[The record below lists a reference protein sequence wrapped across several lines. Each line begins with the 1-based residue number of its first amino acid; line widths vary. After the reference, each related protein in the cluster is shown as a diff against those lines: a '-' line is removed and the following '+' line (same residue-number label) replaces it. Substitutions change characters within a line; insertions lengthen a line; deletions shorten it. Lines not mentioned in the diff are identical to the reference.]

1 MIMKIKCVRKDFYSI
16 EDEVVRCFLVIGDK
30 EALLID
36 AGNRKRLRERISEIT
51 NLPVRVILTH
61 GDSDHIAAVGEFENV
76 YAHPAELEFKRLT
89 GVHPLTENSVIVG
102 NFKFEIISIP
112 GHTPGSIALLEK
124 NQHFLVGGDSISE
137 ATIYMFGKGRS
148 LSVWKRS
155 LELLAARKNEFEV
168 IYASHGP
175 LEVHPDQI
183 NACRLLIEETQSG
196 KLRGFPA
203 PEKFARDIQIYA
215 TQKASMYYIK

>member
-1 MIMKIKCVRKDFYSI
+1 MKIKCIRKDFYSI

-36 AGNRKRLRERISEIT
+36 AGREKGIREQVIEMT
-51 NLPVRVILTH
+51 DLPVKVILTH
-61 GDSDHIAAVGEFENV
+61 GDLDHIASMGEFENV
-76 YAHPAELEFKRLT
+76 YAHPAELGFKRLD
-89 GVHPLTENSVIVG
+89 GVLPLSEKQVVVG
-102 NFKFEIISIP
+102 DFQFEIISIP

-137 ATIYMFGKGRS
+137 ATIYMFGEGRNLS
-148 LSVWKRS
+148 LWKKS
-155 LELLAARKNEFEV
+155 LELLAARKDEFEV

-183 NACRLLIEETQSG
+183 DECCLLIDETQGGRLFGGS
-196 KLRGFPA
+196 A
-203 PEKFARDIQIYA
+203 PEKFACEVRVYA
-215 TQKASMYYIK
+215 TQKASMYYIKE